1 VRAFLMDRLPYIDQH
16 HHPSPGPHP
25 ALKRPEPN
33 ERLHG
38 SRHTSRLAGPC
49 VCGRVRGRGVPMDRH
64 PSIVT
69 DITCNLPRPIES
81 RSIDSRDRSS
91 DRVELSTL
99 ARAPCAA
106 SIDCVHRL
114 PPSRIS
120 TPAGKCPDPSARP
133 SSLHV
138 ETSQRTYRV
147 CVRVT
152 APAPPWMY
160 RRTSYT
166 LHSRGCQR
174 VCYLVPNAAEDGSFT
189 LQTLQD
195 PILLLS
201 WVCFQG
207 GGFPN
212 HEGEIA

>member
-1 VRAFLMDRLPYIDQH
+1 
-16 HHPSPGPHP
+16 
-25 ALKRPEPN
+25 
-33 ERLHG
+33 
-38 SRHTSRLAGPC
+38 
-49 VCGRVRGRGVPMDRH
+49 MDRH

-120 TPAGKCPDPSARP
+120 TLASAPTRTKTIFLSTSKPA
-133 SSLHV
+133 
-138 ETSQRTYRV
+138 SQRTYRV

-195 PILLLS
+195 PILLLP